1 MIRSCSTIIAVALL
15 AVAPR
20 DTAAAQDVPA
30 SGTAVLQ
37 RMHDAYAGKWY
48 HTLAFAQKTT
58 AYRNGAPTVSTWYE
72 SLRFTEPRGTELRID
87 TGSPSAGN
95 GVLYTTDSSW
105 VMRAGA
111 LTATRPQGNEFLPM
125 IEGVY
130 MQPVDRTAKEVQA
143 LGVNMSRVS
152 SGTWNGRPVWIV
164 GAASPLDTTSAQ
176 FWVDTGRNVVVRML
190 MPSGAAASPPMDIHL
205 DGYVPLGG
213 GWLASKVSMFIGGAP
228 RQIEEYSDW
237 RADLDLSPGL
247 FDPATWSTAP
257 HWAPR
262 TPPRR

>member
-1 MIRSCSTIIAVALL
+1 MNRPYRAFVALAVLSL
-15 AVAPR
+15 AAPVR
-20 DTAAAQDVPA
+20 AQTVPA

-37 RMHDAYAGKWY
+37 QMHDAYAGKWY
-48 HTLAFAQKTT
+48 HTLAFSQKTT
-58 AYRNGAPTVSTWYE
+58 AYRNGTPTISTWYE

-105 VMRAGA
+105 SMRAGK

-130 MQPVDRTAKEVQA
+130 MQPVALTARQVAA
-143 LGVNMSRVS
+143 LGVDMSRVMR
-152 SGTWNGRPVWIV
+152 GEWEGRPVWIV
-164 GAASPLDTTSAQ
+164 GASAPTDTTSAQ
-176 FWVDTGRNVVVRML
+176 FWVDTQRNVVVRML
-190 MPSGAAASPPMDIHL
+190 MPSGAAASPPMDIQL
-205 DGYVPLGG
+205 GGYVPLGN

-228 RQIEEYSDW
+228 RQIEEYADW
-237 RADLDLSPGL
+237 RADLDLAPGL

-257 HWAPR
+257 HWAPKGP
-262 TPPRR
+262 PPR